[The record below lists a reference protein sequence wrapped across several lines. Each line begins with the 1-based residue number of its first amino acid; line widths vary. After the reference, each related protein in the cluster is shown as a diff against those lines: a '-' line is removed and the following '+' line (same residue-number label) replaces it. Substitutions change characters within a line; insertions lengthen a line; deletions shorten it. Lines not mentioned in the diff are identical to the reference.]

1 MLYWK
6 YHTYTKGETLEYM
19 SYENRIK
26 HLTRLEDAGISFTFG
41 ELERMSDDELIEWI
55 IILDDENKT

>member
-1 MLYWK
+1 
-6 YHTYTKGETLEYM
+6 LEYM

>member
-1 MLYWK
+1 
-6 YHTYTKGETLEYM
+6 M
-19 SYENRIK
+19 SYENRRK
-26 HLTRLEDAGISFTFG
+26 HLARLEDAGISFTFG

>member
-1 MLYWK
+1 
-6 YHTYTKGETLEYM
+6 M
-19 SYENRIK
+19 SYENRENRWNRSKK
-26 HLTRLEDAGISFTFG
+26 HLARLEDVGISFTFG